1 LALVFPT
8 EDSLCAALKA
18 GLVPPDVQRG
28 GVRVGRTAD
37 GQLGLQL
44 EEAMSAIAKAALKN
58 AGVVERAASAKGQSA
73 PCWAAA
79 LRPVFVGEPD
89 TVPPTVLF
97 YLDDARKL
105 LPLCGELLR
114 LGCDRQ
120 ELRMLD
126 KHRALL
132 RVREAPYFVVAKEE
146 LLVFSPSSGDRF
158 WTQLGYHHPLSE
170 SLERP
175 ASGTLL
181 IRGDGTFETLEDG
194 PFTPLDGLI
203 FPTGLPEKEAH
214 AHEEKPPRIAVTMRL
229 LPSSRAEEPALWL
242 VREGPAAVEAWVKG
256 APEAALDGILFGVAA
271 ELVVLKVRAGREKS
285 AVALPGEPFARVAEL
300 PNLFAPIGTS
310 LEPPLSRERL
320 REWLAADPEEL
331 VWLER
336 VEGKLTRHSI
346 SEGAMKPLS
355 EWVDYVIDTSAP
367 ALSAWVKSATFEF
380 QAFEGRDVEPRDES
394 DDEGASE
401 SHEPKAP
408 RASPRRPVQ
417 PRTEPPKGPPT
428 APLTIQPQAA
438 PAQVPVTEQQ
448 LQQEEAAFLA
458 LEAAPDSDERQG
470 AWSRLAGLNTSLAR
484 DHEAGLA
491 FAHSIWELPDAQA
504 AKPAA
509 HWAQSAGSNLAALLQ
524 LETPSEAQTRALVA
538 QLYSLSLA
546 KDGSARSRLA
556 EVQAWLD
563 KHDDNLDVRALWLG
577 RVALS
582 RLAGHDALGL
592 ARARDR
598 VLTRLRRGLSLERD
612 VPRFL
617 RAAGPNTSRDNV
629 RVERVVQQLNTLL
642 KAFDEQPRKR
652 SLLEA
657 DPKAT
662 RAYIGLTFAWGY
674 ARLGVVNRARELEAA
689 ALAVLDTSKPLNAVL
704 TRVYTARIAQAT
716 EGLAPLTPLPPEH
729 TVAISGLSNQDRYRF
744 DLVRQHLVI
753 VEPHQYFEYPDT
765 QKNELTRAPANFLM
779 RRDGG
784 QSIEDASALR
794 GIEDSAELA
803 RAIGQRIDGAGGGDE
818 DDVSRSLAALAGALP
833 RLPEAVGTQLL
844 QRLIARAD
852 DLPAA
857 AKSRVL
863 ESALQVAAHFGQ
875 TNLARQLV
883 GAISGLIA
891 QLGPQGATRLTGL
904 LVTGIRTLRRA
915 GLKDEAN
922 TLLVRAASV
931 IKGETLEVMAARLAI
946 AAGFAY
952 LGRIDLMRPT
962 VEEALGHLTREKSPL
977 FRSTSSDS
985 MFLARHTAHALAMS
999 PPDIAL
1005 PGLLR
1010 VAAPLPWL
1018 TDLYSTNDCL
1028 CLSVV
1033 ELADVLVVAHVGEDM
1048 TLSEVTRTF
1057 LEEDEYRVRRRIHRE
1072 AGG

>member
-37 GQLGLQL
+37 GQLELQP
-44 EEAMSAIAKAALKN
+44 EEAMSTLAKAALKN

-79 LRPVFVGEPD
+79 LKPVFVGEPD
-89 TVPPTVLF
+89 TVPATVLF

-126 KHRALL
+126 KQRALL

-146 LLVFSPSSGDRF
+146 LLVFAPSSGDRF

-181 IRGDGTFETLEDG
+181 IHGDGTFETLEDG

-214 AHEEKPPRIAVTMRL
+214 AHEEQPPRIAVTMRL
-229 LPSSRAEEPALWL
+229 LPSSRVEEPSLWL

-300 PNLFAPIGTS
+300 PNLFAPVGTS

-336 VEGKLTRHSI
+336 VEGKLTRHAI

-380 QAFEGRDVEPRDES
+380 EAFEGRDVEPRDER
-394 DDEGASE
+394 DDEGATE
-401 SHEPKAP
+401 SHEPKGP

-417 PRTEPPKGPPT
+417 PRAEPPKGPPT
-428 APLTIQPQAA
+428 APLTLQPQTA
-438 PAQVPVTEQQ
+438 PAQVPVLEQQ
-448 LQQEEAAFLA
+448 LQREEAAFLA

-470 AWSRLAGLNTSLAR
+470 GWTRLAGLYASLAR
-484 DHEAGLA
+484 DHESGLA
-491 FAHSIWELPDAQA
+491 FGHSIWELPDAQA
-504 AKPAA
+504 AKAA
-509 HWAQSAGSNLAALLQ
+509 ALWAQTAGSNLAALLQ

-617 RAAGPNTSRDNV
+617 RAAGPNTSQDNT
-629 RVERVVQQLNTLL
+629 RVQRVVEQLNRLL
-642 KAFDEQPRKR
+642 KAFDETPRKR
-652 SLLEA
+652 SPLEA
-657 DPKAT
+657 EWKLT
-662 RAYIGLTFAWGY
+662 RAYIGLSFAWGY
-674 ARLGVVNRARELEAA
+674 ARLGAVGRARELEAA
-689 ALAVLDTSKPLNAVL
+689 ALAVLDTSKPLNGIL
-704 TRVYTARIAQAT
+704 TRVYSARIAQAT

-729 TVAISGLSNQDRYRF
+729 AVAISALSNQERYRY

-753 VEPHQYFEYPDT
+753 IEPHQYFEYPGLKD
-765 QKNELTRAPANFLM
+765 ELTRAPAGFLM
-779 RRDGG
+779 RKDGG

-794 GIEDSAELA
+794 EIEDAAELA
-803 RAIGQRIDGAGGGDE
+803 RAVGQRIDGAGGGDD

-833 RLPEAVGTQLL
+833 RLPEASGTQLL

-852 DLPAA
+852 GLAAA

-863 ESALQVAAHFGQ
+863 ESALQVAAHFGH

-891 QLGPQGATRLTGL
+891 ELGPQGATRLTGL

-922 TLLVRAASV
+922 ALLARAASV

-977 FRSTSSDS
+977 FRNTSSDPTY
-985 MFLARHTAHALAMS
+985 LARHTAHALAMS

-1018 TDLYSTNDCL
+1018 TDLYSTNEYL